1 MNTIHPRF
9 RPVKS
14 THWLLRMI
22 IPFVV
27 AGLFLPNLW
36 LPAILGL
43 GRVFASVPVVLSRSM
58 PAHMMGELHIVHI
71 PFFTGSEGMTSI
83 LTLNNNMTEM
93 ATATVTLYNMKGQP
107 LVLPTV
113 RLAPQLPVR
122 FDLWQLAN
130 QHDFGSGN
138 VQVAFN
144 GMSMGITSQ
153 VSVISTGRR
162 VAFESVEDEAMDFT
176 SSRLDGILWLP
187 DSEAQARLAVTN
199 TTASPV
205 TAIVS
210 AAGRAEQR
218 KVTLGPHETQ
228 LVEANGFIESAHSSS
243 APGVLV
249 SIQHDARPGSVM
261 VTGFAVN
268 DETGFSTNFSF
279 VDRATLVSTKLA
291 GAHVRAGLPNP
302 GEGFPTGTRFSAP
315 LILTNAG
322 VQPTQATVSLD
333 YTIDSIPHRI
343 QVGMASLV
351 PGQTRQFE
359 LSQALATHGISGPL
373 DDAGV
378 DVTYT
383 GPPGTIIGRLTSIDQ
398 TGDFAF
404 DVPVKDPLS
413 GMMRVSGVYPWT
425 LGDGVTSVVHL
436 KNTVNKP
443 VHALVQ
449 VRYDGG
455 TYNLERI
462 PLAPFQT
469 IAIDIG
475 ALRDAQRMDIRGSVM
490 PADVASGQVIWFEED
505 TGSLIGRAEV
515 ANITAGVA
523 SSFSC
528 PGACGCQPS
537 YSSSY
542 MTPSSSNN
550 VPGEVCAFTANE
562 MRQDCNSVTYGPYN
576 RTLDST
582 WTSSKTS
589 VATVSTG
596 SVSCLSTGS
605 TGITARFQAFIYGNL
620 GGTCSTTT
628 VNPNPGS
635 SVSVQLPQ
643 LTGTMSPLVSGDSNS
658 TISGSTFTLQVT
670 AIVPNSGGRV
680 PSNFNDSVNVTFP
693 NPNLISGE

>member
-1 MNTIHPRF
+1 M
-9 RPVKS
+9 V
-14 THWLLRMI
+14 
-22 IPFVV
+22 
-27 AGLFLPNLW
+27 
-36 LPAILGL
+36 
-43 GRVFASVPVVLSRSM
+43 
-58 PAHMMGELHIVHI
+58 GELHIVHI
-71 PFFTGSEGMTSI
+71 PYFINSDVMTSI
-83 LTLNNNMTEM
+83 LTLNNNMTEE
-93 ATATVTLYNMKGQP
+93 ATATVTLFNTKGQP
-107 LVLPTV
+107 LVLPAV
-113 RLAPQLPVR
+113 SLAPELPAR
-122 FDLWQLAN
+122 FDLSQLAN
-130 QHDFGSGN
+130 QADFESGN
-138 VQVAFN
+138 VQIAFN

-205 TAIVS
+205 TATVS
-210 AAGRAEQR
+210 AAGRSEQR
-218 KVTLGPHETQ
+218 KVNLGPHETQ

-359 LSQALATHGISGPL
+359 LSQALATRGISGPL

-383 GPPGTIIGRLTSIDQ
+383 GQSGTVIGRLTSFDQ

-404 DVPVKDPLS
+404 DVPIKDPLA
-413 GMMRVSGVYPWT
+413 GMMRVSGVYPWR
-425 LGDGVTSVVHL
+425 LDDGFTTVVHL
-436 KNTVNKP
+436 KNTVNKR

-449 VRYDGG
+449 IRYDGG

-462 PLAPFQT
+462 PLAPFKQ
-469 IAIDIG
+469 
-475 ALRDAQRMDIRGSVM
+475 
-490 PADVASGQVIWFEED
+490 
-505 TGSLIGRAEV
+505 
-515 ANITAGVA
+515 
-523 SSFSC
+523 
-528 PGACGCQPS
+528 
-537 YSSSY
+537 
-542 MTPSSSNN
+542 
-550 VPGEVCAFTANE
+550 
-562 MRQDCNSVTYGPYN
+562 
-576 RTLDST
+576 
-582 WTSSKTS
+582 
-589 VATVSTG
+589 
-596 SVSCLSTGS
+596 
-605 TGITARFQAFIYGNL
+605 
-620 GGTCSTTT
+620 
-628 VNPNPGS
+628 
-635 SVSVQLPQ
+635 
-643 LTGTMSPLVSGDSNS
+643 
-658 TISGSTFTLQVT
+658 
-670 AIVPNSGGRV
+670 
-680 PSNFNDSVNVTFP
+680 
-693 NPNLISGE
+693 